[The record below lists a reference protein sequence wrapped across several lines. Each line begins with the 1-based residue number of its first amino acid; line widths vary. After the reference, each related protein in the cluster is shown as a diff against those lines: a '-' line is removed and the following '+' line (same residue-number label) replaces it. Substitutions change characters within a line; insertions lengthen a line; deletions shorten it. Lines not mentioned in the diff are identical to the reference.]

1 MLDCNEKLTLVSFQF
16 DANSRS
22 NHHVITYIDNAS
34 WNLTSEWS
42 EQDKKLVSKD
52 IVKVRIPISDTLHM
66 LQIKKGDI
74 LIRGHITSLEGMS
87 TGQILNQYEAIT
99 IQSLS
104 YNVKAQPYSRHI
116 RVSGS

>member
-1 MLDCNEKLTLVSFQF
+1 MLDCDEKLTLVSFRLDTQ
-16 DANSRS
+16 SRR
-22 NHHVITYIDNAS
+22 NLHVITHIEEAS
-34 WNLTSEWS
+34 WNLTSQWS
-42 EQDKKLVSKD
+42 EQDKKLVSND
-52 IVKVRIPISDTLHM
+52 IVKVRIPIKDTSHM

-99 IQSLS
+99 IQSIS
-104 YNVKAQPYSRHI
+104 YNVKTQPYSRHI